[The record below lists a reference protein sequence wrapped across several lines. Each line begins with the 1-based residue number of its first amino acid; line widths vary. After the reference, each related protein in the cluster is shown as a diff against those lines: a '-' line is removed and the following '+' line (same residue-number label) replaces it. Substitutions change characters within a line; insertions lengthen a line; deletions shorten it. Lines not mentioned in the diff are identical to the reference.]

1 MWDLFDI
8 LALIV
13 RSVHA
18 VSSALW
24 IGGSIFYLIVLRP
37 ALRDAEKSGA
47 PPGRI
52 VSRLVAL
59 HFREWVHV
67 SMIALLVS
75 GAILTFDRLTEP
87 TVSALYIGALAAK
100 ISIAFWLFGIGTAT
114 YRKKLIERRHEAG
127 DMGGREKK
135 HRLSFAEPSL
145 FPIDDRV
152 RGPRSHPPQRFAKH
166 HFHQGHLLT
175 HHPCPRPHSLNP
187 RVLPSII

>member
-13 RSVHA
+13 RWVHA
-18 VSSALW
+18 ISSVLW
-24 IGGSIFYLIVLRP
+24 IGGSLFYLIILRP

-100 ISIAFWLFGIGTAT
+100 IGIAFWLFGIGTAT
-114 YRKKLIERRHEAG
+114 YRKKLIERRHEARDSKDG
-127 DMGGREKK
+127 GGRGVTRWLKPIVSPSMIVYGGLVVIL
-135 HRLSFAEPSL
+135 LS
-145 FPIDDRV
+145 D
-152 RGPRSHPPQRFAKH
+152 
-166 HFHQGHLLT
+166 LLNAT
-175 HHPCPRPHSLNP
+175 FIKGVS
-187 RVLPSII
+187 

>member
-18 VSSALW
+18 VSSVLW

-37 ALRDAEKSGA
+37 ALRDAEKAGA

-87 TVSALYIGALAAK
+87 TISALYIGALAAK
-100 ISIAFWLFGIGTAT
+100 IGIAFWLFGIGTAT

-127 DMGGREKK
+127 DPEERKRHIASRWLQPLVSPSMIVYGGLVVIL
-135 HRLSFAEPSL
+135 LS
-145 FPIDDRV
+145 D
-152 RGPRSHPPQRFAKH
+152 
-166 HFHQGHLLT
+166 LLNAT
-175 HHPCPRPHSLNP
+175 FIKGIS
-187 RVLPSII
+187 

>member
-8 LALIV
+8 LTLIV
-13 RSVHA
+13 RSLHA
-18 VSSALW
+18 VSSVLW

-37 ALRDAEKSGA
+37 ALRDAEKAGA

-100 ISIAFWLFGIGTAT
+100 MGEG
-114 YRKKLIERRHEAG
+114 RRHIAS
-127 DMGGREKK
+127 RW
-135 HRLSFAEPSL
+135 LA
-145 FPIDDRV
+145 
-152 RGPRSHPPQRFAKH
+152 
-166 HFHQGHLLT
+166 
-175 HHPCPRPHSLNP
+175 
-187 RVLPSII
+187 

>member
-13 RSVHA
+13 RSLHA
-18 VSSALW
+18 VSSVLW

-114 YRKKLIERRHEAG
+114 YRKKLIEQRHEAG
-127 DMGGREKK
+127 DMGEGKRSIAS
-135 HRLSFAEPSL
+135 RWLQPLVSPSMIVYGGLVVILLS
-145 FPIDDRV
+145 D
-152 RGPRSHPPQRFAKH
+152 
-166 HFHQGHLLT
+166 LLNAT
-175 HHPCPRPHSLNP
+175 FIKGIS
-187 RVLPSII
+187 

>member
-13 RSVHA
+13 RWVHA
-18 VSSALW
+18 VSSVLW
-24 IGGSIFYLIVLRP
+24 IGGSLFYLIILRP

-100 ISIAFWLFGIGTAT
+100 IGIAFWLFGIGTST
-114 YRKKLIERRHEAG
+114 YRKKLIERRHEARDSMDG
-127 DMGGREKK
+127 GGRGVTRWLKPLFSPSMIVYGGLVVIL
-135 HRLSFAEPSL
+135 LS
-145 FPIDDRV
+145 D
-152 RGPRSHPPQRFAKH
+152 
-166 HFHQGHLLT
+166 LLNAT
-175 HHPCPRPHSLNP
+175 FIKGVS
-187 RVLPSII
+187 